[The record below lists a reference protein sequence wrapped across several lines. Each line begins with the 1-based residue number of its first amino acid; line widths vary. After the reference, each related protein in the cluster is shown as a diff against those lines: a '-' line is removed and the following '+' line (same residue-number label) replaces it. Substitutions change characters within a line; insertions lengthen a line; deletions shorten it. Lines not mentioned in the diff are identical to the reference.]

1 VRRGRQRGAT
11 VRPASADVFALFSEV
26 SLPDFLTLNTVMVQ
40 GIKIKDSDSR
50 KEAKRRLKA
59 LRAQQAL
66 ELMQTD

>member
-1 VRRGRQRGAT
+1 
-11 VRPASADVFALFSEV
+11 VFALFSEV

>member
-1 VRRGRQRGAT
+1 
-11 VRPASADVFALFSEV
+11 
-26 SLPDFLTLNTVMVQ
+26 MVQ